1 MFCVIKYEKTVK
13 TGKREWQLRKKQAK
27 QQKRHSQNAEKPKAL
42 ETPYFKIDLTPMQA
56 NFAALDDRMSNRL
69 RCDYVTLAI
78 FFAYLF
84 RPCSRSTA
92 RGFILTAMW
101 FYYRKPRPPKNGA
114 YFFCRQTKGPILS
127 CFTEI
132 TNLAEDDT
140 PEFKKVRYTL
150 HVLGALYPN
159 PEKSVKENTEQ
170 LVERLKAGHPIAIYP
185 EAPV

>member
-1 MFCVIKYEKTVK
+1 
-13 TGKREWQLRKKQAK
+13 
-27 QQKRHSQNAEKPKAL
+27 
-42 ETPYFKIDLTPMQA
+42 MQA

-69 RCDYVTLAI
+69 RCDYVTLTI

-92 RGFILTAMW
+92 RGFIFTAMW

-114 YFFCRQTKGPILS
+114 YFFAAKLNVPILS

-132 TNLAEDDT
+132 TDLAEDDT

-150 HVLGALYPN
+150 HVLGVLYPN

-170 LVERLKAGHPIAIYP
+170 LVERLKAGH
-185 EAPV
+185 

>member
-1 MFCVIKYEKTVK
+1 MFPQYSEGIYINCDVV
-13 TGKREWQLRKKQAK
+13 LLPQAAA
-27 QQKRHSQNAEKPKAL
+27 AEK
-42 ETPYFKIDLTPMQA
+42 
-56 NFAALDDRMSNRL
+56 
-69 RCDYVTLAI
+69 
-78 FFAYLF
+78 
-84 RPCSRSTA
+84 
-92 RGFILTAMW
+92 RGVL
-101 FYYRKPRPPKNGA
+101 
-114 YFFCRQTKGPILS
+114 FCRQTKGPILS

-132 TNLAEDDT
+132 TDLAEDDT